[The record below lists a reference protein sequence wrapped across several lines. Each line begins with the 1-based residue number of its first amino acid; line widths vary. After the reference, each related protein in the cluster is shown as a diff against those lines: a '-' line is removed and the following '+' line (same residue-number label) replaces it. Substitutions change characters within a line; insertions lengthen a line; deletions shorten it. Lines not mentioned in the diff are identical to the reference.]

1 MIKENEINIYVM
13 EVLEVTEHMRFLK
26 DGKEYLIIR
35 LK

>member
-1 MIKENEINIYVM
+1 MIKENEINLYVM
-13 EVLEVTEHMRFLK
+13 EVLEVMENMKFLK